1 LRRSLVFSD
10 IEVIILSLKVLLS
23 SIISEDDIRFT
34 QTENYY
40 IPNNINWRKPLEVI
54 MPRNIR
60 VEKIN
65 QTPIE
70 KQEIEIVERKGVG
83 HPDSMADGFAE
94 AVSRALCNEY
104 IKKCGTVLHHNTDQ
118 VEVVAGRSHPEYKG
132 GELISPIYVLLVGR
146 ATKEFRDMKIATDT
160 TAVRATRQY
169 IKNTI
174 PDIDVEND
182 IIIDCKL
189 GVGSTDLQSVF
200 KRGKAPMANDTSF
213 GVGHA
218 PFSDVENIVYN
229 TERQMVLNFKK
240 EISAIGTDIKVMG
253 MRKNDKITLT
263 VACAMIGKYIDDQS
277 HYFSIKEELCNKIC
291 DLAMGYTQRE
301 VDVFLN
307 TGDDE
312 ESGSV
317 YLTVTG
323 TSAEM
328 GDDGSVGRGNRC
340 NGLITPNRPMSME
353 ATSGKNPINHV
364 GKLYNLLSNQI
375 ANDIA
380 DKVPG
385 IEDVY
390 IRILSQIGHPID
402 QPLIAS
408 AQIIPQ
414 DGADMNTIKSDSEA
428 IIDQWLAD
436 ITKITEKLA
445 RGELTTF

>member
-1 LRRSLVFSD
+1 
-10 IEVIILSLKVLLS
+10 
-23 SIISEDDIRFT
+23 
-34 QTENYY
+34 
-40 IPNNINWRKPLEVI
+40 
-54 MPRNIR
+54 MARNIR
-60 VEKIN
+60 VEKIT

-104 IKKCGTVLHHNTDQ
+104 IRKCGTVLHHNTDQ
-118 VEVVAGRSHPEYKG
+118 VEVVAGRSCPQYQG

-146 ATKEFRDMKIATDT
+146 ETKEFKDMKIPTDT
-160 TAVRATRQY
+160 TAVKDAKQY
-169 IKNTI
+169 LKDTL
-174 PDIDVEND
+174 PDIDPEND
-182 IIIDCKL
+182 VIIDCKL

-200 KRGKAPMANDTSF
+200 KRGRAPMSNDTSF

-218 PFSDVENIVYN
+218 PFSEVEQIVYN

-240 EISAIGTDIKVMG
+240 DLPAIGTDIKVMG
-253 MRKNDKITLT
+253 MRKNDSITLT

-277 HYFSIKEELCNKIC
+277 HYFSIKEEMRNKIC
-291 DLAMGYTQRE
+291 DLAMEYTDRNVE
-301 VDVFLN
+301 VFVN

-312 ESGSV
+312 EAGSV

-375 ANDIA
+375 AKDIA
-380 DKVPG
+380 TNVSG

-390 IRILSQIGHPID
+390 IRILSQIGKPID

-408 AQIIPQ
+408 AQVIPE
-414 DGADMNTIKSDSEA
+414 DGANMKVIKSESEA
-428 IIDQWLAD
+428 IIDKWLAD
-436 ITKITEKLA
+436 ITKITELIA
-445 RGELTTF
+445 RGELDTF

>member
-1 LRRSLVFSD
+1 
-10 IEVIILSLKVLLS
+10 
-23 SIISEDDIRFT
+23 
-34 QTENYY
+34 
-40 IPNNINWRKPLEVI
+40 
-54 MPRNIR
+54 MARNIR
-60 VEKIN
+60 VEKLT

-94 AVSRALCNEY
+94 AVSRALCKEY

-118 VEVVAGRSHPEYKG
+118 VEVVAGRSHPQYRG

-146 ATKEFRDMKIATDT
+146 ATKEFNEIRIPTDT
-160 TAVRATRQY
+160 TAVRAARQY
-169 IKNTI
+169 LDSTL
-174 PDIDVEND
+174 PDIDVEHN

-189 GVGSTDLQSVF
+189 GIGSTDLQGVF
-200 KRGKAPMANDTSF
+200 KRGKAPMSNDTSF
-213 GVGHA
+213 GVGYA
-218 PFSDVENIVYN
+218 PLSETEQIVYN

-240 EISAIGTDIKVMG
+240 DIPAIGTDIKVMG

-263 VACAMIGKYIDDQS
+263 VACAMIGKYIDDLS
-277 HYFSIKEELCNKIC
+277 HYISTKEELRDKIC
-291 DLAMGYTQRE
+291 DLAMGYTDRE
-301 VDVFLN
+301 VEVFIN
-307 TGDDE
+307 TADDE
-312 ESGSV
+312 ENGSI

-364 GKLYNLLSNQI
+364 GKLYNLLSNRI

-380 DKVPG
+380 KNVPE
-385 IEDVY
+385 IQDVH
-390 IRILSQIGHPID
+390 IRILSQIGKPID

-408 AQIIPQ
+408 AQVIPEE
-414 DGADMNTIKSDSEA
+414 GANMAMIKSESEA

-436 ITKITEKLA
+436 VTKVTEMIA
-445 RGELTTF
+445 NGEIETF

>member
-1 LRRSLVFSD
+1 
-10 IEVIILSLKVLLS
+10 
-23 SIISEDDIRFT
+23 
-34 QTENYY
+34 
-40 IPNNINWRKPLEVI
+40 
-54 MPRNIR
+54 MARNIR
-60 VEKIN
+60 IEKLT

-118 VEVVAGRSHPEYKG
+118 VEVVAGRSHPEYRG

-146 ATKEFRDMKIATDT
+146 ATKEFQDKKIPTDT
-160 TAVRATRQY
+160 TAVKAAKQY
-169 IKNTI
+169 LRSTL
-174 PDIDVEND
+174 PDIDPEHD

-200 KRGKAPMANDTSF
+200 RRGKAPMANDTSF

-218 PFSDVENIVYN
+218 PFSETEQIVYN

-240 EISAIGTDIKVMG
+240 EMPAIGTDIKVMG
-253 MRKNDKITLT
+253 MRNVDKITLT
-263 VACAMIGKYIDDQS
+263 VACAMIGKHLDDQD
-277 HYFSIKEELCNKIC
+277 HYFSVKDELRDKIS
-291 DLAMGYTQRE
+291 DLTARYTERE
-301 VDVFLN
+301 VEVFIN
-307 TGDDE
+307 TGDDADA
-312 ESGSV
+312 GCV

-364 GKLYNLLSNQI
+364 GKLYNILSNKMAI
-375 ANDIA
+375 DIA
-380 DKVPG
+380 KKVAG

-402 QPLIAS
+402 QPLMAS
-408 AQIIPQ
+408 AQIIPET
-414 DGADMNTIKSDSEA
+414 GANMNEIKSESEA
-428 IIDQWLAD
+428 IINQWLED
-436 ITKITEKLA
+436 ITKLTEMIA
-445 RGELTTF
+445 RGELETF

>member
-1 LRRSLVFSD
+1 
-10 IEVIILSLKVLLS
+10 
-23 SIISEDDIRFT
+23 
-34 QTENYY
+34 
-40 IPNNINWRKPLEVI
+40 
-54 MPRNIR
+54 MARNIR
-60 VEKIN
+60 VEKIT

-118 VEVVAGRSHPEYKG
+118 VEVVAGRSHPQYGG

-146 ATKEFRDMKIATDT
+146 ATKEFKGIKIPTDT
-160 TAVRATRQY
+160 TAVRAAKQY
-169 IKNTI
+169 LKDTL
-174 PDIDVEND
+174 PDIDSEHDV
-182 IIIDCKL
+182 IIDCKL

-218 PFSDVENIVYN
+218 PFSEVEQIVYN

-240 EISAIGTDIKVMG
+240 DLPAIGTDIKVMG
-253 MRKNDKITLT
+253 MRKNNSITLT
-263 VACAMIGKYIDDQS
+263 VACAMIGKHVDDQA
-277 HYFSIKEELCNKIC
+277 HYFSIKEELRNKIL
-291 DLAMGYTQRE
+291 DLSADYTDRE
-301 VDVFLN
+301 VEVFVN
-307 TGDDE
+307 TGDDKKA
-312 ESGSV
+312 GSV

-375 ANDIA
+375 AMDIA
-380 DKVPG
+380 KNVDG

-390 IRILSQIGHPID
+390 IRILSQIGHRID

-408 AQIIPQ
+408 AQVIPKN
-414 DGADMNTIKSDSEA
+414 GANMTAIKSESEA
-428 IIDQWLAD
+428 IIDKWLAD
-436 ITKITEKLA
+436 ITKLTDMIT
-445 RGELTTF
+445 RGELATF

>member
-1 LRRSLVFSD
+1 
-10 IEVIILSLKVLLS
+10 
-23 SIISEDDIRFT
+23 
-34 QTENYY
+34 
-40 IPNNINWRKPLEVI
+40 
-54 MPRNIR
+54 MARNIR
-60 VEKIN
+60 VEKIT

-94 AVSRALCNEY
+94 AVSRGLCNEY
-104 IKKCGTVLHHNTDQ
+104 IKKFGTVLHHNTDQ
-118 VEVVAGRSHPEYKG
+118 VEVVAGRSHPEYGG

-146 ATKEFRDMKIATDT
+146 ATKEFQDKKIPTDT
-160 TAVRATRQY
+160 VAVRSAKQY
-169 IKNTI
+169 LKTTL
-174 PDIDVEND
+174 PDIDPEHDV
-182 IIIDCKL
+182 IIDCKL

-200 KRGKAPMANDTSF
+200 KRGKAPMSNDTSF

-218 PFSDVENIVYN
+218 PLSQVEQIVYN

-240 EISAIGTDIKVMG
+240 DIPAIGTDIKVMG
-253 MRKNDKITLT
+253 MRKNEKITLT
-263 VACAMIGKYIDDQS
+263 VACAMIGKHVNDQN
-277 HYFSIKEELCNKIC
+277 HYFSIKDELKGKIL
-291 DLAMGYTQRE
+291 DLSGKYTDRE
-301 VDVFLN
+301 VEVFVN

-312 ESGSV
+312 ETGSV

-380 DKVPG
+380 KNVSG

-390 IRILSQIGHPID
+390 IRILSQIGQPID
-402 QPLIAS
+402 HPLIAS
-408 AQIIPQ
+408 AQVIPQ
-414 DGADMNTIKSDSEA
+414 DGANMNTIKSESEA
-428 IIDQWLAD
+428 IIDKWLAD
-436 ITKITEKLA
+436 ITKITEMIT
-445 RGELTTF
+445 RGELATF